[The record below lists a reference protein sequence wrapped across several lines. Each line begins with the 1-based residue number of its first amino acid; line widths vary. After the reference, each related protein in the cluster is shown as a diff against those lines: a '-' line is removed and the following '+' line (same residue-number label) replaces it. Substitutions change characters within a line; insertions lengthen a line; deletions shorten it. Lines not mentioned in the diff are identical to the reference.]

1 MNEELLKATDLLG
14 LQTDYKDT
22 TVLQTYKNIFE
33 ETNRKIQKKKLTEA
47 KNLIIRDIIEKQLT
61 EQNFFSI
68 EVPPDFNPCESCRG
82 TGEIYR
88 LEIIKIVDKCSYCKG
103 SGTYTEPC
111 KRCNGTGLIDNK
123 KCPTCKGTKIY
134 VHKKM
139 FPKRPEDKRCSHCN
153 GSGDAIKIIK
163 TGKIDIH
170 TTCITCRGSGMK
182 KVKYKR
188 SLPHPVI
195 TKDIGKVIK
204 EQLP

>member
-1 MNEELLKATDLLG
+1 MEKELLEATDLLG
-14 LQTDYKDT
+14 LQTDYKDI
-22 TVLQTYKNIFE
+22 TVLQMYKTIFE
-33 ETNRKIQKKKLTEA
+33 ETSRKIQRKKLTEA

-61 EQNFFSI
+61 EQNFFNI
-68 EVPPDFNPCESCRG
+68 EVPPDFNPCGSCKG

-103 SGTYTEPC
+103 TGIYTEPC

-139 FPKRPEDKRCSHCN
+139 FPKRPESKICGKCN
-153 GSGDAIKIIK
+153 GSGDVIKIIK

-170 TTCITCRGSGMK
+170 TTCIVCKGTGTK
-182 KVKYKR
+182 KIKQKR
-188 SLPHPVI
+188 DLSHPVI
-195 TKDIGKVIK
+195 TKDIGKIIK

>member
-14 LQTDYKDT
+14 LETDYKDT

-33 ETNRKIQKKKLTEA
+33 ETNRKRQKKQLTEA

-61 EQNFFSI
+61 EQNFFNI
-68 EVPPDFNPCESCRG
+68 EVPPDFNPCGSCKG

-88 LEIIKIVDKCSYCKG
+88 LEIIRIIDKCSYCKG
-103 SGTYTEPC
+103 SGIYTEPC
-111 KRCNGTGLIDNK
+111 KRCSATGLIDDK
-123 KCPTCKGTKIY
+123 RCPTCKGTKIY
-134 VHKKM
+134 IYKKM
-139 FPKRPEDKRCSHCN
+139 FPKRLEDKICEQCN
-153 GSGDAIKIIK
+153 GSGDAVKIIK
-163 TGKIDIH
+163 TGKIDIS
-170 TTCITCRGSGMK
+170 TTCITCRGSGMR
-182 KVKYKR
+182 KVKHKR